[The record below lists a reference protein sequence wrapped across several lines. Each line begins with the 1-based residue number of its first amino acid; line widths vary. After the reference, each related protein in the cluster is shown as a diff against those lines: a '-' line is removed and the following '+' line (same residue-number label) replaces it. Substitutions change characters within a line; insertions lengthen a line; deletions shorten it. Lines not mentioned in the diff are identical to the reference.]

1 MEFGQQDFERM
12 LFFEQ
17 ARQTAENLTNWAGA
31 LIELSQFQSRTDS
44 VNFVKDAISKLD
56 EALGINPRKHDILWS
71 LGNANTSL
79 GFYTSNIEDAKPY
92 FTKAIQCFKQA
103 LDEDPGNQLY
113 LKSLDLASKAPEL
126 HVEIHKQMA
135 NQQSATVG
143 PSASNTKVL
152 LHGLVW
158 PNLTFLP
165 HLPDK
170 DYRRLFG

>member
-17 ARQTAENLTNWAGA
+17 ARQTAEATYKKNPLDVENLTNWAGA

-143 PSASNTKVL
+143 PSASNTKE
-152 LHGLVW
+152 
-158 PNLTFLP
+158 
-165 HLPDK
+165 
-170 DYRRLFG
+170 